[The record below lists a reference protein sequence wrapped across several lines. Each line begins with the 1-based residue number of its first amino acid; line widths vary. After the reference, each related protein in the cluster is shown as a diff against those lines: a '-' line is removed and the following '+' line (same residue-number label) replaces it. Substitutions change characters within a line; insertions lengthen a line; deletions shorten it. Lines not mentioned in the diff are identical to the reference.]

1 MEATMQRSEG
11 MKSVFDGFV
20 RGGVWG
26 AVVGLFAVVVEVAPL
41 ILR

>member
-1 MEATMQRSEG
+1 MQRSEG
-11 MKSVFDGFV
+11 MKSMFDGFI

-26 AVVGLFAVVVEVAPL
+26 AAVGLFAVVVQVAPL

>member
-1 MEATMQRSEG
+1 MQRSEG

-26 AVVGLFAVVVEVAPL
+26 AAVGLFAVVVQVAPL